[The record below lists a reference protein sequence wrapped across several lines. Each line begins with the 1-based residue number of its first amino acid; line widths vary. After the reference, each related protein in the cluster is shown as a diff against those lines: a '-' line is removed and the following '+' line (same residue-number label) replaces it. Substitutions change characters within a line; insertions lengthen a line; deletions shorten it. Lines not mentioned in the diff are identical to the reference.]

1 MEVQTPAPLRP
12 GLVVADDLMFASQ
25 IQGLARTAGF
35 QLAWA
40 RNADQAVAQANASK
54 PACVVIDVNLI
65 GPGIEELVSNLKAMK
80 GAVPILIGYGSHVD
94 AASLQRPREAGCDHV
109 LPRSKLVQDLET
121 HLQAWVGTPQS
132 K

>member
-1 MEVQTPAPLRP
+1 MEALTPAPLRP

-65 GPGIEELVSNLKAMK
+65 GPGIEGLVASLKATK
-80 GAVPILIGYGSHVD
+80 APVPILIGFGSHVD
-94 AASLQRPREAGCDHV
+94 AASLQRARAAGCDHV
-109 LPRSKLVQDLET
+109 LPRSKLVQDLAT
-121 HLQAWVGTPQS
+121 NLQAWVGAS
-132 K
+132 